1 MEELK
6 NLSSGIS
13 DSAIE
18 SGINEIDKIYG
29 EKRNDLAIKR
39 EEVAEKVEQQYTPT
53 IGTESDEKKLLEYV
67 RNVLD
72 YTVFLVKNKDKPQP
86 NLLTFKR
93 LLERQESKIKAIQ
106 NELKK
111 NGLENHDY
119 YISITRLFDS
129 LSDRSLEN
137 LEKVKNE
144 LRIIADK
151 LEKDIGESLAVTSG
165 LDLDNLQDVQ
175 SDSKNKEEGNST
187 VENLPID
194 EDVKP
199 DLETEDI
206 IVSTTAPVIDVKKTV
221 TIDGTN
227 YNVEGQLAEVKN
239 IDSSIG
245 DVGSDSSGYN
255 SAKVVP
261 VGLSVL
267 SDDPQI
273 PRDITPRTDGGRKTR
288 KSKKVKKSNSRKK
301 ARKNPRKKSRKNL
314 RRRSRRV

>member
-6 NLSSGIS
+6 
-13 DSAIE
+13 
-18 SGINEIDKIYG
+18 
-29 EKRNDLAIKR
+29 
-39 EEVAEKVEQQYTPT
+39 
-53 IGTESDEKKLLEYV
+53 
-67 RNVLD
+67 
-72 YTVFLVKNKDKPQP
+72 
-86 NLLTFKR
+86 
-93 LLERQESKIKAIQ
+93 
-106 NELKK
+106 
-111 NGLENHDY
+111 
-119 YISITRLFDS
+119 
-129 LSDRSLEN
+129 
-137 LEKVKNE
+137 
-144 LRIIADK
+144 
-151 LEKDIGESLAVTSG
+151 EKDIGESLAVTSG

-273 PRDITPRTDGGRKTR
+273 HRDITPRTDGGRKTR

>member
-53 IGTESDEKKLLEYV
+53 IGTESDEKKL
-67 RNVLD
+67 
-72 YTVFLVKNKDKPQP
+72 
-86 NLLTFKR
+86 
-93 LLERQESKIKAIQ
+93 
-106 NELKK
+106 
-111 NGLENHDY
+111 
-119 YISITRLFDS
+119 
-129 LSDRSLEN
+129 
-137 LEKVKNE
+137 
-144 LRIIADK
+144 
-151 LEKDIGESLAVTSG
+151 
-165 LDLDNLQDVQ
+165 
-175 SDSKNKEEGNST
+175 
-187 VENLPID
+187 
-194 EDVKP
+194 
-199 DLETEDI
+199 
-206 IVSTTAPVIDVKKTV
+206 DVKKTV

-267 SDDPQI
+267 SDDSQI